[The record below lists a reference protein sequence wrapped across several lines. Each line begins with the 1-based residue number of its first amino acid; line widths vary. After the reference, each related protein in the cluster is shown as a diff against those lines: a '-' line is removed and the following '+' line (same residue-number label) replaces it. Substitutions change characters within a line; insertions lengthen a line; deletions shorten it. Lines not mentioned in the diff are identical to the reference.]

1 MTDTVLETQGLTK
14 YYGST
19 LALDNMTVKIPRGCI
34 CGFVGRNGS
43 GKTTAIKLLL
53 GFLNPTAGSSKLLG
67 CDSQQLTPQ
76 IRQRIGYVSEGHR
89 LIRWMTIAE
98 IAKFQ
103 SAFFPG
109 QLASAKRSEAGWDG
123 KFFREMIEYFELSKK
138 QKIKHL
144 STGQR
149 AQVSL
154 ALALAP
160 NPELLVMDDPTLG
173 LDAAI
178 RRQFLEGMIRLIMQ
192 QGRTILFSSHI
203 LGDVERVAD
212 RLLVIDKGVIKSDCS
227 LEQFR
232 SAVKKVRFIFSQPP
246 PTSVNIEGLLRS
258 KAGEKELELVL
269 VGTADEKIADWA
281 TSAGAK
287 DYQPVNMNL
296 EDQFIEYTATAG
308 QKKPFSWEGI

>member
-53 GFLNPTAGSSKLLG
+53 GFLNPTAGSSMLLG
-67 CDSQQLTPQ
+67 CDSQNLTPAL
-76 IRQRIGYVSEGHR
+76 RQRIGYVSEGHR

-109 QLASAKRSEAGWDG
+109 QWDG

-212 RLLVIDKGVIKSDCS
+212 RLLVIDKGVIRADCP

-232 SAVKKVRFIFSQPP
+232 RAVKKVKFVFSQPP
-246 PTSVNIEGLLRS
+246 PANINLEGLLHC
-258 KAGEKELELVL
+258 KTNEKELELVL
-269 VGTADEKIADWA
+269 VGTADEKIAEWA
-281 TSAGAK
+281 NSAGAK

-296 EDQFIEYTATAG
+296 EDQFIEYTAGPG

>member
-14 YYGST
+14 YYGSM
-19 LALDNMTVKIPRGCI
+19 LALDNMTIKIPRGCI

-67 CDSQQLTPQ
+67 CDSQHLTPA
-76 IRQRIGYVSEGHR
+76 IRQRVGYVSEGHR

-98 IAKFQ
+98 IEKFQ
-103 SAFFPG
+103 RAFFPG
-109 QLASAKRSEAGWDG
+109 QWDA
-123 KFFREMIEYFELSKK
+123 KFFSDMIDYFELSKK

-160 NPELLVMDDPTLG
+160 NPQLLVMDDPTLG

-203 LGDVERVAD
+203 LGDIERVAD
-212 RLLVIDKGVIKSDCS
+212 RLLVIDKGVIRADCS

-232 SAVKKVRFIFSQPP
+232 RVVKKVKFVFSQPP
-246 PTSVNIEGLLRS
+246 PASINIEGLLHYKIS
-258 KAGEKELELVL
+258 EKELELVL
-269 VGTADEKIADWA
+269 VGAADEKIAEWA
-281 TSAGAK
+281 SSVKAA
-287 DYQPVNMNL
+287 DYQTVNMNL
-296 EDQFIEYTATAG
+296 EDQFIEYTAPTG
-308 QKKPFSWEGI
+308 QTKLFSWEGI